1 MKRKTLIILLIFIVL
16 SICIICKI
24 YINKTTFT
32 YYGTI
37 KEIYNERIYMDLQ
50 PKSENGFKGI
60 CSVSTLNVKI
70 LDSYGRKINI
80 SDLKIGD
87 KISVITK
94 SNIINLTE
102 TPSLNRVKKIKVLK
116 DI

>member
-1 MKRKTLIILLIFIVL
+1 MKRKTMIILLIFIVL
-16 SICIICKI
+16 SICIIWRI

-37 KEIYNERIYMDLQ
+37 KEIYNEIIYMDVQ
-50 PKSENGFKGI
+50 PDTEEGFKGI
-60 CSVSTLNVKI
+60 CTVSTRNVKI
-70 LDSYGRKINI
+70 LDSYGKKINI

-94 SNIINLTE
+94 SDIINLSSP
-102 TPSLNRVKKIKVLK
+102 PSLNQVKKIKVLK